1 MIIML
6 DLSIYVLISLFL
18 VVLPGALGS
27 TPWAKGFPTL
37 NKIPISHIQQLTA
50 LVSSER
56 QQKPPYITVVLLL
69 CTGRRGHYKSSNL
82 DDLITFI

>member
-1 MIIML
+1 ML

-18 VVLPGALGS
+18 YCCLGALGS

-50 LVSSER
+50 SVSSER
-56 QQKPPYITVVLLL
+56 QQKPPYIYVVLLL
-69 CTGRRGHYKSSNL
+69 CTGRRGHSKSSNL